1 MKTLHKLSLAKRFS
15 IIVLI
20 ALLFSSCHNQEVIV
34 DQIPLNTPA
43 NTDIYI
49 TGNFNN
55 WDPGDEKFRMTRN
68 QDGTFSIIMPKG
80 IGKLRYKFTRGDWT
94 RVEKNECGFDIEDRT
109 LNYGEF
115 ETIKNQVAC
124 WGDTEPM
131 NCRQTVFVVKDFPA
145 NTPGEAVIYLASQF
159 NAWNPGDLKYTLQK
173 HPEGFYYINIAKQ
186 AECIEY
192 KFTLGDWNSVETD
205 GRGKD
210 IENRKFC
217 FDGRDTLF
225 VGIKEWKSIAFR
237 KLRNITIVLD
247 RIPEPEK
254 SGDRYFIAGDFN
266 NWQPGDMAYV
276 FKNDLAGKP
285 YVNISTDQAI
295 ISFKITRGTW
305 NTVETRPSGEDIEN
319 RTFICGQDDTLKL
332 KVERWKDRAYKPTIS
347 KPQ

>member
-1 MKTLHKLSLAKRFS
+1 
-15 IIVLI
+15 
-20 ALLFSSCHNQEVIV
+20 
-34 DQIPLNTPA
+34 
-43 NTDIYI
+43 
-49 TGNFNN
+49 
-55 WDPGDEKFRMTRN
+55 
-68 QDGTFSIIMPKG
+68 
-80 IGKLRYKFTRGDWT
+80 
-94 RVEKNECGFDIEDRT
+94 
-109 LNYGEF
+109 
-115 ETIKNQVAC
+115 
-124 WGDTEPM
+124 
-131 NCRQTVFVVKDFPA
+131 
-145 NTPGEAVIYLASQF
+145 
-159 NAWNPGDLKYTLQK
+159 
-173 HPEGFYYINIAKQ
+173 
-186 AECIEY
+186 
-192 KFTLGDWNSVETD
+192 
-205 GRGKD
+205 
-210 IENRKFC
+210 
-217 FDGRDTLF
+217 